1 MAVRLRPSATLATSK
16 IILKK
21 TAKKSK
27 TKVEPKIEFS
37 LAFRLL
43 KKNYPYAHCALN
55 FKNPYEL
62 LIATILAAQCTD
74 ERVNIV
80 TPELF
85 KRYPDAKSMS
95 EAPVEEIEELIKSTG
110 LYRNKAKNIK
120 ASSELLIAKHG
131 GRVPKTLVELCELP
145 GVGRKTANVVLGN
158 AYNIASGIAV
168 DTHVTRLA
176 FRFGWV
182 KTKDAVK
189 IEAVLMKMCPQK
201 DWIMLSHY
209 LVAHGRSICV
219 ARSPKCPICF
229 LKDACPKLGV

>member
-1 MAVRLRPSATLATSK
+1 MATNKTISK
-16 IILKK
+16 KS
-21 TAKKSK
+21 AKKSK
-27 TKVEPKIEFS
+27 TKVESKIELG
-37 LAFRLL
+37 LALRLL
-43 KKNYPYAHCALN
+43 KKNYPYAHCSLN
-55 FKNPYEL
+55 FKNAYEL

-74 ERVNIV
+74 ERVNMV

-85 KRYPDAKSMS
+85 RKYPDAKSMS
-95 EAPVEEIEELIKSTG
+95 EAPIVEIEELIKSTG
-110 LYRNKAKNIK
+110 FYRNKAKNIK
-120 ASSELLIAKHG
+120 ACCELLVAKHS
-131 GRVPKTLVELCELP
+131 GRVPETLEELCELP

-189 IEAVLMKMCPQK
+189 IENVLMKMCPQR
-201 DWIMLSHY
+201 DWIMLPHY
-209 LVAHGRSICV
+209 LIAHGRSICV
-219 ARSPKCPICF
+219 ARSPKCPACF